1 MIRNILLLRL
11 VVVCANST
19 RMSGALLARSSASR
33 PKETQAT
40 KQCVVEFAAEMA
52 RGSHGSPTLNPRSAS
67 ASRSPSRLVGPV
79 TAVLSR
85 PEHSALSTRFAI
97 DQFMNPFT
105 PMTLPHWALAGGGTY
120 LQPWSVAKTIG
131 IRECRKCR
139 NRARPDAVFISRLNA
154 SR

>member
-1 MIRNILLLRL
+1 
-11 VVVCANST
+11 
-19 RMSGALLARSSASR
+19 
-33 PKETQAT
+33 
-40 KQCVVEFAAEMA
+40 
-52 RGSHGSPTLNPRSAS
+52 
-67 ASRSPSRLVGPV
+67 
-79 TAVLSR
+79 
-85 PEHSALSTRFAI
+85 
-97 DQFMNPFT
+97 MNPFT

>member
-52 RGSHGSPTLNPRSAS
+52 RGRHGSPTLNARVPLRRA
-67 ASRSPSRLVGPV
+67 AHHRAWL
-79 TAVLSR
+79 
-85 PEHSALSTRFAI
+85 AL
-97 DQFMNPFT
+97 
-105 PMTLPHWALAGGGTY
+105 
-120 LQPWSVAKTIG
+120 
-131 IRECRKCR
+131 
-139 NRARPDAVFISRLNA
+139 
-154 SR
+154 